1 MQNSRIQ
8 EIIELIKKEVKPAL
22 GCTEPIAVSL
32 AVARSCEA
40 LRDIDCSIDSINVE
54 VSANILKNGMG
65 VGIPGTGMIGLHIA
79 SALAATCGKSKYKLE
94 VLKDLGASSIDKA
107 KKLVDDKKVSITLA
121 DTSLKLYIK
130 ANVTGTCKGIEHTA
144 STVIKDNH
152 DSIVS
157 VELDGVSVFSTGNAE
172 GAGICNISS
181 AEKTTLDYKLSVKEI
196 LEFVRS
202 VNINDIDFILDS
214 VKLNKALADEGL
226 RADYGLKV
234 GRTILSAEHNSIF
247 GDSVMTY
254 AMAAT
259 AAASDARMAGCT
271 MPAMSNSGSGNQGIT
286 VTVPV
291 IAVAER
297 LHTSREDLA
306 RALTLSH
313 LIAIHIKGY
322 LGKLSALCGCVI
334 ASTGSSCGIVYL
346 KGGGYDQ
353 ICYAIKNM
361 IGNITGMVC
370 DGAKVGCALKVAS
383 GVSSSIQ
390 AAVLAMDNICISSND
405 GIIEDCIEKTICNL
419 GTIGSKGMQSTD
431 KMILDIMVCK

>member
-1 MQNSRIQ
+1 M
-8 EIIELIKKEVKPAL
+8 
-22 GCTEPIAVSL
+22 
-32 AVARSCEA
+32 
-40 LRDIDCSIDSINVE
+40 
-54 VSANILKNGMG
+54 
-65 VGIPGTGMIGLHIA
+65 
-79 SALAATCGKSKYKLE
+79 
-94 VLKDLGASSIDKA
+94 GASSIDKA

-121 DTSLKLYIK
+121 DTPLKLYIK
-130 ANVTGTCKGIEHTA
+130 ANVTGTYKGVEHTA

-259 AAASDARMAGCT
+259 AA
-271 MPAMSNSGSGNQGIT
+271 
-286 VTVPV
+286 
-291 IAVAER
+291 
-297 LHTSREDLA
+297 
-306 RALTLSH
+306 
-313 LIAIHIKGY
+313 
-322 LGKLSALCGCVI
+322 
-334 ASTGSSCGIVYL
+334 ST
-346 KGGGYDQ
+346 
-353 ICYAIKNM
+353 
-361 IGNITGMVC
+361 
-370 DGAKVGCALKVAS
+370 
-383 GVSSSIQ
+383 
-390 AAVLAMDNICISSND
+390 
-405 GIIEDCIEKTICNL
+405 
-419 GTIGSKGMQSTD
+419 
-431 KMILDIMVCK
+431 ILPL